1 MFSRLTRMLVN
12 ASVRLKLALGFGQVL
27 ILSFMI
33 AATGWQALNAV
44 LYRSDSLTRLSELA
58 VYAQAMRAD
67 RIVYRT
73 LADSASR
80 EQMLQKVEK
89 IDLLLADLSHRLV
102 DPVDVQR
109 NQEAIRLAAGFKAA
123 LAELPALIEQRET
136 VRPALKKSALQ
147 ASDTLAQFASDLPD
161 QNDEKALDAI
171 ENLRQAMEQAEDRA
185 QNPAWAVESLQ
196 AYAEAASQALDAL
209 DIAQTAV
216 TALPVDSALL
226 KTDLARYREQLLKL
240 KQAQLNVETAQNR
253 FEQQLNELR
262 DSSDLLSQSQTTK
275 RNDEA
280 DHTRTLLIG
289 VTVAALVLG
298 ALAAWWIAS
307 QIAAPLRDIL
317 VAANR
322 VAQGDLSHDT
332 QSERGDELGQLQQS
346 IGQMTR
352 SLRSLISSIGE
363 SARQIAGAATQLSTV
378 TEQTRNGLNNQKDE
392 TDQVA
397 TAMNEMLA
405 TAQEVAR
412 HAERA
417 SVAANEA
424 DQQAEAGE
432 QVVTQAV
439 EQIGNLASEMALSGR
454 AMLTLQ
460 QESNKIASVLD
471 VIKSVSQQTNLLAL
485 NAAIEAARAG
495 TAGQGF
501 AVVADEVRSLA
512 QRTQESAEEIE
523 GLIQGLHNGTQ
534 QVADIMDSSR
544 NLTDNS
550 VALTRDAGDALAAI
564 ARTVSVIQ
572 EMNPQIAAAAEQ
584 QSAVAEEI
592 NRSVLKVRDVSEKTA
607 AASEETAAAS
617 VQLTRLSLDLQTLVA
632 KFKL

>member
-1 MFSRLTRMLVN
+1 MLSRLTRMLAN

-27 ILSFMI
+27 MLSFI
-33 AATGWQALNAV
+33 ISATGWQALNAI
-44 LYRSDSLTRLSELA
+44 LYRSDSLTSLGELA
-58 VYAQAMRAD
+58 VQAQAMRAD

-73 LADSASR
+73 LADKASLD
-80 EQMLQKVEK
+80 QMTQKIEK
-89 IDLLLADLSHRLV
+89 IDQHLTDLSQRLI
-102 DPVDVQR
+102 DPVDLQR
-109 NQEAIRLAAGFKAA
+109 IAEAASLVADFKTA
-123 LAELPALIEQRET
+123 LAQLPALIEQRENI
-136 VRPALKKSALQ
+136 RPALKTSALQ

-171 ENLRQAMEQAEDRA
+171 EQLRQAMEQAEDRA
-185 QNPAWAVESLQ
+185 QNPAWAADSLQ
-196 AYAEAASQALDAL
+196 AYTEAANQTLDAL
-209 DIAQTAV
+209 DAAQATV
-216 TALPVDSALL
+216 TTLPVDSTLL
-226 KTDLARYREQLLKL
+226 KTDLANYRAQLVKL
-240 KQAQLNVETAQNR
+240 KEAQLNVETLQNR

-262 DSSDLLSQSQTTK
+262 EKSDLLSQSQNTK
-275 RNDEA
+275 RNQEA
-280 DHTRTLLIG
+280 AQTHTLLIG
-289 VTVAALVLG
+289 VTLAALVLG
-298 ALAAWWIAS
+298 ALAAWWIAR
-307 QIAAPLRDIL
+307 QIASPLRGIL
-317 VAANR
+317 IAANR
-322 VAQGDLSHDT
+322 VAEGDLSHDI
-332 QSERGDELGQLQQS
+332 QVERRDELGQLQHS

-352 SLRSLISSIGE
+352 SLRSLISGIGD

-378 TEQTRNGLNNQKDE
+378 TEQTRNGLNQQKDE

-397 TAMNEMLA
+397 TAMNQMLA

-424 DQQAEAGE
+424 DQQAGAGE

-460 QESNKIASVLD
+460 QESQKIASVLD

-523 GLIQGLHNGTQ
+523 GLILGLHNGTQ

-550 VALTRDAGDALAAI
+550 VALTRDAGEALAAI

-592 NRSVLKVRDVSEKTA
+592 NRSVLKVRDVSEQTA

-617 VQLTRLSLDLQTLVA
+617 VQLTRLSVDLQTLVG

>member
-1 MFSRLTRMLVN
+1 MFSRLTRILVN
-12 ASVRLKLALGFGQVL
+12 ASVRLKLALGFGLVL

-33 AATGWQALNAV
+33 AAAGWQALTAV
-44 LYRSDSLTRLSELA
+44 LYRSNSLTSLAELA
-58 VYAQAMRAD
+58 VYAEAMRAD

-73 LADSASR
+73 LADKASLS
-80 EQMLQKVEK
+80 QMVQKVEK
-89 IDLLLADLSHRLV
+89 TDQLLADLSHRLV

-109 NQEAIRLAAGFKAA
+109 TEEATRLVASFKAA

-136 VRPALKKSALQ
+136 IRPVLKKSSLQ

-171 ENLRQAMEQAEDRA
+171 EHLRQGMEQAEDRA
-185 QNPAWAVESLQ
+185 QNPAWAAESLQ
-196 AYAEAASQALDAL
+196 AYTEAASQALDAL

-216 TALPVDSALL
+216 TTLPVDSAPL
-226 KTDLARYREQLLKL
+226 KADLSQYRAQLLKL
-240 KQAQLNVETAQNR
+240 KEAQLNVETVQNR

-262 DSSDLLSQSQTTK
+262 ETSNLLSQGQNAK
-275 RNDEA
+275 RNAEA
-280 DHTRTLLIG
+280 DQTRRLLIG
-289 VTVAALVLG
+289 VTVAALLLG
-298 ALAAWWIAS
+298 ALAAWWIAG
-307 QIAAPLRDIL
+307 QIASPLRDIL
-317 VAANR
+317 TAANR

-332 QSERGDELGQLQQS
+332 QVERRDELGQLQHS

-352 SLRSLISSIGE
+352 SLRSLIGSIGD

-378 TEQTRNGLNNQKDE
+378 TEQTRNGLNEQKDE

-424 DQQAEAGE
+424 DQQADAGE

-454 AMLTLQ
+454 AMLALQ
-460 QESNKIASVLD
+460 KESEKIASVLD

-495 TAGQGF
+495 NAGRGF

-550 VALTRDAGDALAAI
+550 VSLTRDAGEALAAI

-592 NRSVLKVRDVSEKTA
+592 NRSVLKVRDVSEQTA

-617 VQLTRLSLDLQTLVA
+617 VQLTRLSLDLQTLVG

>member
-12 ASVRLKLALGFGQVL
+12 ASVRLKLALSFGQVL
-27 ILSFMI
+27 MLSFII

-44 LYRSDSLTRLSELA
+44 LYRSDSLTSLGELA
-58 VYAQAMRAD
+58 VYAEAMRAD

-73 LADSASR
+73 LADKASLD
-80 EQMLQKVEK
+80 QMAQKIEK
-89 IDLLLADLSHRLV
+89 IDQHLADLSHRLI

-109 NQEAIRLAAGFKAA
+109 NSEAVRLVADFKTA
-123 LAELPALIEQRET
+123 LAQLPALIEQRENI
-136 VRPALKKSALQ
+136 RPALKTSALQ

-171 ENLRQAMEQAEDRA
+171 EQLRQAMEQAEDRA
-185 QNPAWAVESLQ
+185 QNPAWAADSLQ
-196 AYAEAASQALDAL
+196 AYAEAASQTLDAL
-209 DIAQTAV
+209 DGAQAAV
-216 TALPVDSALL
+216 TTLPVDSALL
-226 KTDLARYREQLLKL
+226 KTDLANYRAQLVKL
-240 KQAQLNVETAQNR
+240 KQAQLNVETVQNR

-262 DSSDLLSQSQTTK
+262 EKSNLLSQSQNTK
-275 RNDEA
+275 RNHEA
-280 DHTRTLLIG
+280 DQTRTLLIG

-298 ALAAWWIAS
+298 ALAAWWIAR
-307 QIAAPLRDIL
+307 QIASPLRDIL
-317 VAANR
+317 IAANR

-332 QSERGDELGQLQQS
+332 QVERRDELGQLQHS

-424 DQQAEAGE
+424 DQQAGAGE
-432 QVVTQAV
+432 QVVAQAV

-454 AMLTLQ
+454 AMLALQ
-460 QESNKIASVLD
+460 QESQKIASVLD

-495 TAGQGF
+495 SAGRGF

-523 GLIQGLHNGTQ
+523 GLILGLHNGTQ

-592 NRSVLKVRDVSEKTA
+592 NRSVLKVRDVSEQTA

-617 VQLTRLSLDLQTLVA
+617 VQLTRLSVDLQTLVG

>member
-12 ASVRLKLALGFGQVL
+12 ASVRLKLALSFGQVL
-27 ILSFMI
+27 MLSFII

-44 LYRSDSLTRLSELA
+44 LYRSDSLTSLGELA
-58 VYAQAMRAD
+58 VYAEAMRAD

-73 LADSASR
+73 LADKASLD
-80 EQMLQKVEK
+80 QMAQKIEK
-89 IDLLLADLSHRLV
+89 IDQHLADLSHRLI

-109 NQEAIRLAAGFKAA
+109 NSEAVRLVADFKTA
-123 LAELPALIEQRET
+123 LAQLPALIEQRESI
-136 VRPALKKSALQ
+136 RPALKTSALQ

-171 ENLRQAMEQAEDRA
+171 EQLRQAMEQAEDRA
-185 QNPAWAVESLQ
+185 QNPAWAADSLQ
-196 AYAEAASQALDAL
+196 AYAEAASQTLDAL
-209 DIAQTAV
+209 DGAQAAV
-216 TALPVDSALL
+216 TTLPVDSALL
-226 KTDLARYREQLLKL
+226 KTDLANYRAQLVKL
-240 KQAQLNVETAQNR
+240 KQAQLNVETVQNR

-262 DSSDLLSQSQTTK
+262 EKSNLLSQSQNTK
-275 RNDEA
+275 RNHEA
-280 DHTRTLLIG
+280 DQTRTLLIG

-298 ALAAWWIAS
+298 ALAAWWIAR
-307 QIAAPLRDIL
+307 QIASPLRDIL
-317 VAANR
+317 IAANR

-332 QSERGDELGQLQQS
+332 QVERRDELGQLQHS

-424 DQQAEAGE
+424 DQQAGAGE
-432 QVVTQAV
+432 QVVAQAV

-460 QESNKIASVLD
+460 QESQKIASVLD

-495 TAGQGF
+495 SAGRGF

-523 GLIQGLHNGTQ
+523 GLILGLHNGTQ

-592 NRSVLKVRDVSEKTA
+592 NRSVLKVRDVSEQTA

-617 VQLTRLSLDLQTLVA
+617 VQLTRLSVDLQTLVG

>member
-1 MFSRLTRMLVN
+1 MFSRLTRLLVN
-12 ASVRLKLALGFGQVL
+12 ASVRLKLALGFGLVL
-27 ILSFMI
+27 MLSFII
-33 AATGWQALNAV
+33 AAAGWQALNAV
-44 LYRSDSLTRLSELA
+44 LYRSSSLTSLGELA
-58 VYAQAMRAD
+58 VYAEAMRAD

-73 LADSASR
+73 LADQASLT
-80 EQMLQKVEK
+80 QMGRKIEK
-89 IDLLLADLSHRLV
+89 IDQHLADLSHRLI

-109 NQEAIRLAAGFKAA
+109 IEEAIRLVAGFKAA
-123 LAELPALIEQRET
+123 LVELPGLIEQREHL
-136 VRPALKKSALQ
+136 RPQLKKSALQ

-171 ENLRQAMEQAEDRA
+171 EQLRQAMEQAEDRA
-185 QNPAWAVESLQ
+185 QNPAWAADSLQ
-196 AYAEAASQALDAL
+196 AYAAAAGQALEAL

-216 TALPVDSALL
+216 TTLPVDSVLL
-226 KTDLARYREQLLKL
+226 KTDLAHYRAQLVKL
-240 KQAQLNVETAQNR
+240 KEAQLNVETVQNR
-253 FEQQLNELR
+253 FEQQLNTLR
-262 DSSDLLSQSQTTK
+262 EQSDLLSQSQNTK

-280 DHTRTLLIG
+280 DQTRTLLIG
-289 VTVAALVLG
+289 VTLAALVLG
-298 ALAAWWIAS
+298 ALAAWWIAR
-307 QIAAPLRDIL
+307 QIAAPLRDLL

-322 VAQGDLSHDT
+322 VAQGDLSHDLDV
-332 QSERGDELGQLQQS
+332 ERRDELGQLQHS

-352 SLRSLISSIGE
+352 SLRSLISGIGD

-378 TEQTRNGLNNQKDE
+378 TEQTRSGLNDQKDE

-424 DQQAEAGE
+424 DQQAGAGE
-432 QVVTQAV
+432 HVVTQAV

-460 QESNKIASVLD
+460 QESQKIASVLD

-495 TAGQGF
+495 SAGQGF

-523 GLIQGLHNGTQ
+523 GLILGLHNGTQ

-550 VALTRDAGDALAAI
+550 VALTRDAGEALAAI

-592 NRSVLKVRDVSEKTA
+592 NRSVLKVRDVSEQTA

-617 VQLTRLSLDLQTLVA
+617 VQLTRLSVDLQTLVA

>member
-1 MFSRLTRMLVN
+1 MFSRLTRLLVN
-12 ASVRLKLALGFGQVL
+12 ASVRLKLALGFGLVL
-27 ILSFMI
+27 MLSFMI
-33 AATGWQALNAV
+33 AAAGWQALNAV
-44 LYRSDSLTRLSELA
+44 LYRSSSLTSLGELA
-58 VYAQAMRAD
+58 VYAEAMRAD

-73 LADSASR
+73 LADQASLA
-80 EQMLQKVEK
+80 QMGQKIEK
-89 IDLLLADLSHRLV
+89 IDQHLADLSHRLI
-102 DPVDVQR
+102 DPVDVR
-109 NQEAIRLAAGFKAA
+109 RIEEATRLVAGFKAA
-123 LAELPALIEQRET
+123 LAQLPGLIEQREHL
-136 VRPALKKSALQ
+136 RPELKKSALQ

-171 ENLRQAMEQAEDRA
+171 EQLRQAMEQAEDRA
-185 QNPAWAVESLQ
+185 QNPAWAADSLQ
-196 AYAEAASQALDAL
+196 AYAEAASQALEAL

-216 TALPVDSALL
+216 TRLPVDSVLL
-226 KTDLARYREQLLKL
+226 KTDLAHYRAQLVKL
-240 KQAQLNVETAQNR
+240 KEAQLNVETVQNR
-253 FEQQLNELR
+253 FEQQLNTLR
-262 DSSDLLSQSQTTK
+262 EQSDLLSQSQNTK

-280 DHTRTLLIG
+280 DQTRTLLIG
-289 VTVAALVLG
+289 VTLAALVLG
-298 ALAAWWIAS
+298 ALAAWWIAR
-307 QIAAPLRDIL
+307 QIAAPLRDLL

-322 VAQGDLSHDT
+322 VAQGDLSHDLAV
-332 QSERGDELGQLQQS
+332 ERRDELGQLQHS
-346 IGQMTR
+346 IGQMTL
-352 SLRSLISSIGE
+352 SLRSLISGIGD

-378 TEQTRNGLNNQKDE
+378 TEQTRNGLNDQKDE

-424 DQQAEAGE
+424 DQQAGAGE
-432 QVVTQAV
+432 HVVTQAV

-460 QESNKIASVLD
+460 QESQKIASVLD

-495 TAGQGF
+495 SAGQGF

-523 GLIQGLHNGTQ
+523 GLILGLHNGTQ

-550 VALTRDAGDALAAI
+550 VALTRDAGEALAAI

-592 NRSVLKVRDVSEKTA
+592 NRSVLKVRDVSEQTA

-617 VQLTRLSLDLQTLVA
+617 VQLTRLSVDLQTLVG

>member
-33 AATGWQALNAV
+33 AAAGWQALNAV
-44 LYRSDSLTRLSELA
+44 LYRSNSLTSLGDLA
-58 VYAQAMRAD
+58 VHAEAMRAD

-80 EQMLQKVEK
+80 DQMVQKIEK
-89 IDLLLADLSHRLV
+89 IDQLLADLSHRLI

-109 NQEAIRLAAGFKAA
+109 NQEATRLVASFKTA
-123 LAELPALIEQRET
+123 LAELPALIEQRDA
-136 VRPALKKSALQ
+136 VRPALKKTALQ
-147 ASDTLAQFASDLPD
+147 ASDALAQFASDLPD

-171 ENLRQAMEQAEDRA
+171 EHLRQAMEQAEDRA
-185 QNPAWAVESLQ
+185 QNPAWAAESLQ
-196 AYAEAASQALDAL
+196 AYDEAVSQALDAL
-209 DIAQTAV
+209 DIAQAAV
-216 TALPVDSALL
+216 TALPVDSTQL
-226 KTDLARYREQLLKL
+226 KTDLTDYRGQLLKL
-240 KQAQLNVETAQNR
+240 KQAQLNVEAVQNR

-262 DSSDLLSQSQTTK
+262 ENSNLLTQSQNTK

-289 VTVAALVLG
+289 VTAAALLLG
-298 ALAAWWIAS
+298 ALAAWWIAQ
-307 QIAAPLRDIL
+307 QIASPLRDLL

-332 QSERGDELGQLQQS
+332 QVERRDELGQLQQS

-378 TEQTRNGLNNQKDE
+378 TEQTRDGLNEQKDE

-424 DQQAEAGE
+424 DQQAGAGE

-454 AMLTLQ
+454 AMLALQ
-460 QESNKIASVLD
+460 KESEKIASVLD

-495 TAGQGF
+495 TAGRGF

-523 GLIQGLHNGTQ
+523 GLILGLNNGTQ

-550 VALTRDAGDALAAI
+550 VALTRDAGEALAAI
-564 ARTVSVIQ
+564 TRTVSVIQ

-592 NRSVLKVRDVSEKTA
+592 NRSVLKVRDVSEQTA